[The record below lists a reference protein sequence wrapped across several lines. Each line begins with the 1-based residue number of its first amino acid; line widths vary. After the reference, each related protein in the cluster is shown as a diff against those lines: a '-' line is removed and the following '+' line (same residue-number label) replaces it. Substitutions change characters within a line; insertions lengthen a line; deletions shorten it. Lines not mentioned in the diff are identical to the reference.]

1 MALGSRKFIY
11 CENLNCIACK
21 NGSICEWKRAKTQN
35 FSRFEF
41 PEKFQIDVVF
51 SISSFDYRKFALVLW
66 GTFHLLFQK
75 FDFSYFSPSATFL
88 KHPNVWSLR
97 SMLACINDRFAFTH
111 FSIQFHSCW
120 TLIISFFS
128 FENGEVFVDLD
139 FFFAFN
145 RHRLAVAK
153 SRWKCF
159 DNSMCFVFY
168 KTVVWVCV
176 VLALVLLHFCSGIIG
191 QNEIMLIA
199 PSGNNC
205 LTRKCWNFIEPS
217 TGRSISFV
225 MLFFF
230 CMSR

>member
-11 CENLNCIACK
+11 WENLNCIACK

-128 FENGEVFVDLD
+128 FENGEVFVDFD
-139 FFFAFN
+139 FF
-145 RHRLAVAK
+145 L
-153 SRWKCF
+153 
-159 DNSMCFVFY
+159 
-168 KTVVWVCV
+168 
-176 VLALVLLHFCSGIIG
+176 
-191 QNEIMLIA
+191 
-199 PSGNNC
+199 
-205 LTRKCWNFIEPS
+205 
-217 TGRSISFV
+217 RSIDIAWLWRRVGENALTIQCVLFPTKLSCESASSWLWYYCIFV
-225 MLFFF
+225 VALLAKMKSCWLHHPAITV
-230 CMSR
+230 SRGNVETS